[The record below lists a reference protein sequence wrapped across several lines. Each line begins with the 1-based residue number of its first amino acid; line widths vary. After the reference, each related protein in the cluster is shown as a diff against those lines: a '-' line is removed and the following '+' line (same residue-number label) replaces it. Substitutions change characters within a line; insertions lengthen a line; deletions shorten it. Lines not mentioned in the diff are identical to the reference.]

1 MKKLF
6 LALFLLAGSLSFAD
20 AQIKV
25 ASDETYGEDDTWIYC
40 ELVGI
45 QRGFSNKVTVEID
58 YGQESKLFSRD
69 QRIMDRR
76 TGKPKVFNSMIDAMN
91 SMGELGWEFVQAYV
105 VISGGSSEIHYI
117 LNRKVT
123 DEEKRKIVPVIKKD
137 LRN

>member
-1 MKKLF
+1 MKKYILAF
-6 LALFLLAGSLSFAD
+6 LVLSSTWVVSE

-25 ASDETYGEDDTWIYC
+25 QEEVDASYIYC

-91 SMGELGWEFVQAYV
+91 SMGDLGWKFVQAYV
-105 VISGGSSEIHYI
+105 VINGGSSEIHYI
-117 LNRKVT
+117 LNRLMT
-123 DEEKRKIVPVIKKD
+123 DDEKRRVVPVIKKD
-137 LRN
+137 MKN